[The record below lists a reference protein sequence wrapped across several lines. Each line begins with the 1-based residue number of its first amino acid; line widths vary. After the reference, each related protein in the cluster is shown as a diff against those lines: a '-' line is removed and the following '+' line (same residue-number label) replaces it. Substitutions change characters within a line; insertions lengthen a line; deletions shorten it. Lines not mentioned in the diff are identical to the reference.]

1 MAAGSASCARC
12 GGQSYLVGPD
22 GAVARARVCACQTP
36 CTRCGGA
43 GHSLRR
49 DEKGYIFTAACTCQ
63 ALERR
68 VASFNHVGIPAKFH
82 DRDLLNYEPATTAQ
96 SDAQVAADKFV
107 RGFRPGVPGFLLMGP
122 VGTGKTHLVCAVLT
136 QLALESGVDCRFVD
150 FFHLLH
156 DLRDGFSTNRAM
168 GDLLGPL
175 EDVTVLAID
184 ELGKGKNTEWELSVL
199 DELISKRYNTQ
210 KTTLFTTNY
219 TDDPENTYG
228 LGASDPRVAAN
239 RVAKAGAYE
248 KRVLRET
255 LEDRVGPRIYSRLR
269 EMCAF
274 RRIDGP
280 DWRTVKAAA
289 RD

>member
-1 MAAGSASCARC
+1 M
-12 GGQSYLVGPD
+12 
-22 GAVARARVCACQTP
+22 
-36 CTRCGGA
+36 
-43 GHSLRR
+43 RR
-49 DEKGYIFTAACTCQ
+49 DEKGYVFTLACSCQ
-63 ALERR
+63 SLERR
-68 VASFNHVGIPAKFH
+68 VALFNHVRVPAKFY
-82 DRDLLNYEPATTAQ
+82 DRDLLNYEPATASQ

-107 RGFRPGVPGFLLMGP
+107 RGFRAGVPGFLLMGP

-136 QLALESGVDCRFVD
+136 QLALESGVACRFVD

-156 DLRDGFSTNRAM
+156 DLRDGFSTNKAM

-175 EDVTVLAID
+175 EDVPVLAID
-184 ELGKGKNTEWELSVL
+184 ELGKGKNSEWELSVL

-219 TDDPENTYG
+219 TDDPESTYG
-228 LGASDPRVAAN
+228 LAQSDPRAAPKA
-239 RVAKAGAYE
+239 AKAGAYE

-255 LEDRVGPRIYSRLR
+255 LEDRLGPRIYSRLR
-269 EMCAF
+269 EMCVF

-289 RD
+289 RDA